1 MQTPRIFIYYN
12 KIVECVTKSQFKI
25 TLQSAVIACISS
37 SRLHICIQKS
47 VSNLLPFFANRISWV
62 YIKQR
67 MKHTLKIWRLKRKG
81 STYKTHKKVCS
92 KAKT

>member
-1 MQTPRIFIYYN
+1 MQTPRIFIYYG
-12 KIVECVTKSQFKI
+12 KIVKCVTKSQIKI

-47 VSNLLPFFANRISWV
+47 VSNLLPIFANRISWV
-62 YIKQR
+62 QR
-67 MKHTLKIWRLKRKG
+67 TKHTLKIWRLKRKG